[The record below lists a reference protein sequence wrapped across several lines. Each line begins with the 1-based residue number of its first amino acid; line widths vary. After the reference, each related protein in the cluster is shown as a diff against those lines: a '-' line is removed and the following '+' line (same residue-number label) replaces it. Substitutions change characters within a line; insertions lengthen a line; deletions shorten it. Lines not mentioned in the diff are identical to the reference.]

1 MLLARLYDT
10 ALMSAGQR
18 KTCCHCGYT
27 NAEED
32 PGGDSVDSDSDSE
45 SSSSS
50 SSSNST
56 NTVRMVRNYSHHK
69 IARVRHGWSSDSS
82 NDTYNSCRLGL
93 VTPRLCLRCSTPSR
107 CPASRCPSP
116 RRRPSPRTPQLP
128 APDQPWRHTADW
140 PELGDT
146 QVGVVF
152 M

>member
-1 MLLARLYDT
+1 MLKVLLARLYDT

-32 PGGDSVDSDSDSE
+32 PGGDRVDSDSDSE

-69 IARVRHGWSSDSS
+69 IARVR
-82 NDTYNSCRLGL
+82 
-93 VTPRLCLRCSTPSR
+93 
-107 CPASRCPSP
+107 
-116 RRRPSPRTPQLP
+116 RR
-128 APDQPWRHTADW
+128 
-140 PELGDT
+140 
-146 QVGVVF
+146 
-152 M
+152 

>member
-32 PGGDSVDSDSDSE
+32 PGGDSDGDSD

-56 NTVRMVRNYSHHK
+56 NTVRMVRNYSHNK
-69 IARVRHGWSSDSS
+69 IARVRHG
-82 NDTYNSCRLGL
+82 
-93 VTPRLCLRCSTPSR
+93 
-107 CPASRCPSP
+107 
-116 RRRPSPRTPQLP
+116 
-128 APDQPWRHTADW
+128 
-140 PELGDT
+140 
-146 QVGVVF
+146 
-152 M
+152 